1 MIELYLDT
9 VDMVQ
14 ISRFNS
20 CLPIKGITTN
30 PTILA
35 NAGLGV
41 NQVLSEISQVIGN
54 EARFHIQVVSN
65 TVDKIVAEAEKID
78 ALPYDVVVKIPA
90 SEQGLAAIKR
100 IKQNNINVLATA
112 IYSTQQGFFAALCG
126 ADYLAPYVNRMDTMG
141 NDGIKVVAELQQ
153 LLDQQELNCKLL
165 PASFKNTKQVIDV
178 MKLGVKA
185 ITLPVD
191 VVSQMVNHPAL
202 DSAIGQFNQDWQAVF
217 GKKLSFET

>member
-9 VDMVQ
+9 VDIEQ

-41 NQVLSEISQVIGN
+41 NQVLSEITQVIGN
-54 EARFHIQVVSN
+54 ETRFHVQVVSN
-65 TVDKIVAEAEKID
+65 TVDEILAEAEKID
-78 ALPYDVVVKIPA
+78 ALPYDLVVKVPA

-100 IKQNNINVLATA
+100 IKQNNIKVLATA

-126 ADYLAPYVNRMDTMG
+126 ADYLAPYVNRMDMMG
-141 NDGIKVVAELQQ
+141 NDGIKVVADLQQ
-153 LLDQQELNCKLL
+153 LIDQQGLNCKLL
-165 PASFKNTKQVIDV
+165 PASFKNTKQIIDV
-178 MKLGVKA
+178 MKLGVNA

-191 VVSQMVNHPAL
+191 IVAQMVSHPAL

-217 GKKLSFET
+217 GTKLSFET

>member
-9 VDMVQ
+9 VDIEK

-20 CLPIKGITTN
+20 CLPIKGVTTN

-35 NAGLGV
+35 NSGLGV
-41 NQVLSEISQVIGN
+41 NQVLSEITQIIGTK
-54 EARFHIQVVSN
+54 ARFHIQVVSN
-65 TVDKIVAEAEKID
+65 TVDEIVAEAEKID
-78 ALPYDVVVKIPA
+78 ALPYDLVVKVPA

-100 IKQNNINVLATA
+100 IKQNNISVLATA
-112 IYSTQQGFFAALCG
+112 IYSAQQGFLAALCG

-141 NDGIKVVAELQQ
+141 FDGIKVVSDLQQ
-153 LLDQQELNCKLL
+153 LLDKQGLNCKLL

-178 MKLGVKA
+178 MKLGVEA

-191 VVSQMVNHPAL
+191 VVSQMINHPVL

-217 GKKLSFET
+217 GTKLSYET

>member
-9 VDMVQ
+9 VDIEQ

-20 CLPIKGITTN
+20 CLPIKGVTTN

-41 NQVLSEISQVIGN
+41 NQVLSEITQIIGTK
-54 EARFHIQVVSN
+54 ACFHIQVVSN
-65 TVDKIVAEAEKID
+65 TVDEIVAEAEKID
-78 ALPYDVVVKIPA
+78 ALPYDLVVKVPA

-100 IKQNNINVLATA
+100 IKQNNISVLATA
-112 IYSTQQGFFAALCG
+112 IYSTQQGFFAALCS
-126 ADYLAPYVNRMDTMG
+126 ADYLAPYVNRMDMIG
-141 NDGIKVVAELQQ
+141 FDGIKVVADLQQ
-153 LLDQQELNCKLL
+153 LLDQQGFHCKLL

-178 MKLGVKA
+178 MKLGVEA

-191 VVSQMVNHPAL
+191 VVSQMINHPVV

-217 GKKLSFET
+217 GTKLSYET